1 MKNEGRQPWFARALL
16 VGLIYAAIG
25 FAFAAPANHVRG
37 WRLAAWLT
45 SAAVYAAHIAYEQ
58 IGIGYSR
65 WSTALHVAVAASIGG
80 FGLAVAAT
88 IHSMIAP
95 PNYHRARFVAALV
108 VWPIVTGVPAF
119 LVAVVACAVF
129 ALILPKRS
137 A

>member
-1 MKNEGRQPWFARALL
+1 M
-16 VGLIYAAIG
+16 
-25 FAFAAPANHVRG
+25 
-37 WRLAAWLT
+37 AAWLT
-45 SAAVYAAHIAYEQ
+45 SAAVYAGHIAYEQ
-58 IGIGYSR
+58 IRIGYSR

-88 IHSMIAP
+88 VRSMIAP

-119 LVAVVACAVF
+119 LVAVVACAVL